1 MTTSDVRWSCSAQLD
16 LLGFSDHLIVANWDI
31 RTQTGGQ
38 AIERLSSLEDAIRI
52 FEREKNAY
60 PELYPSELH
69 YIRFNDALFL
79 GIDVEFLAPPTG
91 QTTLTGGYS
100 IDQLKK
106 IDPQKGQTVFE
117 GTTAESG
124 GDVAKFLGL
133 VARIH
138 KYINAREAE
147 KSFPGCRTVVAS
159 GLRKCFKDRKGDPDF
174 FSANFSVST
183 AYEAEKKG
191 SSAGLKGNHLYV
203 EGDVAMAISYCKP
216 CYAILGFSK
225 FFRTDSSLIDPYQFK
240 HKQEGTLFLPQR
252 SWTVPEPITLDIMKK
267 RLAFRR
273 LNPTVLTNLQLF
285 KDYQRFAES
294 PTKNNE
300 LEKWIGDSLFA
311 PTPSVDQVNKRR
323 TSMEYPLLSLKFSLD
338 EDYSRFFGHE

>member
-1 MTTSDVRWSCSAQLD
+1 M
-16 LLGFSDHLIVANWDI
+16 VANWDI

-38 AIERLSSLEDAIRI
+38 AIERLSSLEEAVGL
-52 FEREKNAY
+52 FEAEKTNY
-60 PELYPSELH
+60 PELYPSELQ
-69 YIRFNDALFL
+69 YIQINDALFL
-79 GIDVEFLAPPTG
+79 GIDVEYLAPPTG

-106 IDPQKGQTVFE
+106 THPQKGQTVSE

-147 KSFPGCRTVVAS
+147 KNFPGCRTVVAS
-159 GLRKCFKDRKGDPDF
+159 GLRKCFRDRKGVDDF

-183 AYEAEKKG
+183 AFEAEKKG
-191 SSAGLKGNHLYV
+191 SSAGFKGNYLYV
-203 EGDVAMAISYCKP
+203 EDDVAMAISYCKP
-216 CYAILGFSK
+216 CCAILGFSK
-225 FFRTDSSLIDPYQFK
+225 FLRTDSSLIDPYQYQ
-240 HKQEGTLFLPQR
+240 HKQEGTLFLPR
-252 SWTVPEPITLDIMKK
+252 SSWTVPEPFALDIMKK

-285 KDYQRFAES
+285 KDYQRFG
-294 PTKNNE
+294 TKNGQVE
-300 LEKWIGDSLFA
+300 REISDSLSTS
-311 PTPSVDQVNKRR
+311 TPSLEEVNNSCLPLRKLKK
-323 TSMEYPLLSLKFSLD
+323 EYPFLFLEFSLD
-338 EDYSRFFGHE
+338 MDYSNFFGQE

>member
-1 MTTSDVRWSCSAQLD
+1 LD
-16 LLGFSDHLIVANWDI
+16 LLGFSNHLMVTNWDI

-38 AIERLSSLEDAIRI
+38 AIERLSSLEEAIKL
-52 FEREKNAY
+52 FEQEKANY
-60 PELYPSELH
+60 PQLYPSGLQ

-79 GIDVEFLAPPTG
+79 GIDVDYLAPPTG

-100 IDQLKK
+100 IDQLRKLY
-106 IDPQKGQTVFE
+106 PQEGQTAFE

-159 GLRKCFKDRKGDPDF
+159 GLRKCFADRKGVDDF

-183 AYEAEKKG
+183 AFEAEKKG
-191 SSAGLKGNHLYV
+191 SLVGLKDNHLYV
-203 EGDVAMAISYCKP
+203 EDDVAMAISYCQP
-216 CYAILGFSK
+216 CHAILGFSK
-225 FFRTDSSLIDPYQFK
+225 FIRTDSSLIDPYQYRYMQK
-240 HKQEGTLFLPQR
+240 NMISLPR
-252 SWTVPEPITLDIMKK
+252 VLYTVPDPIVLDIMKK

-273 LNPTVLTNLQLF
+273 LDPTVLTNLQLF
-285 KDYQRFAES
+285 KDYQRFEVE
-294 PTKNNE
+294 KNGQ
-300 LEKWIGDSLFA
+300 LEKEIWDSLFA
-311 PTPSVDQVNKRR
+311 STPSLEEVNKRKKS
-323 TSMEYPLLSLKFSLD
+323 TEYPFLSLVFSLD
-338 EDYSRFFGHE
+338 ADYSNFFGQE